1 MSTMDPNKFTE
12 LVTKASNGQLRVD
25 QIRSLAQNGQ
35 INTKQRDALFK
46 VAQKFQ
52 VTQSTATKTSGL
64 TSNLTGALG
73 ETYGAIQDM
82 TGGATMLEET
92 LIGLGKQFV
101 STTNQ
106 LLKSSSVGN
115 LTTTSIEGMIR
126 SFNTLSKTAA
136 IVFNRIEEY
145 RIALNKSGVDGRK
158 FILELRRQQ
167 DALTNYYITFDK
179 LNQVFVEYQSRLS
192 QTISSGYPAQREALM
207 KIAAI
212 NEKFGVSISTTT
224 EIINQLDTGMQLSAN
239 QTDVFSRRLQK
250 FAIDTGQPVTKVFS
264 DFAAAAGKFF
274 VELDPDKALK
284 KFTIFQQVAR
294 RLGTD
299 VSQLTQLT
307 DNFETIDK
315 GMEFGGNLNML
326 LSNLGGSFD
335 AVQATLMSQPERMRY
350 IAEQVGQVGDR
361 IRGMSD
367 FGQRAILRELATQL
381 GVDVGM
387 VRSLINK
394 DKTAD
399 IQRFIDGTTNLAAMG
414 VEEQAARAR
423 EMTTRTEKV
432 QTANDKMISSITVA
446 GEKLAQ
452 SLTDAKVVLAGKGIE
467 KAMSYLEKFAPE
479 VDKLAGQVSQFA
491 TSVQQNGLA
500 YHEATKKQVEALN
513 KNTAAQRTPGRGQ
526 TQPKTTPQQS
536 TPQGAP
542 MSSYWGQTKLT
553 P

>member
-1 MSTMDPNKFTE
+1 MAIDPNQLTE
-12 LVTKASNGQLRVD
+12 LFTRALNGQLKAD
-25 QIRSLAQNGQ
+25 QIRSLARNGQ
-35 INTKQRDALFK
+35 IDTKQRDTLLKA
-46 VAQKFQ
+46 AQKFQ
-52 VTQSTATKTSGL
+52 STQSTANKTSGL
-64 TSNLTGALG
+64 TRDLTGALG
-73 ETYGAIQDM
+73 ETYSAFQNI
-82 TGGATMLEET
+82 TGGATVLEET
-92 LIGLGKQFV
+92 LTALGKQV
-101 STTNQ
+101 GNTTRD
-106 LLKSSSVGN
+106 LLKSNSAGD
-115 LTTTSIEGMIR
+115 LTKTSIESMIR
-126 SFNTLSKTAA
+126 SFNTLLKPLSGV
-136 IVFNRIEEY
+136 IDRIEGY
-145 RIALNKSGVDGRK
+145 RIALNQSGVDGRK

-224 EIINQLDTGMQLSAN
+224 DVINQLDTGMQLSAN

-264 DFAAAAGKFF
+264 DFASAAGKFF

-367 FGQRAILRELATQL
+367 LGQRAILRELATQL

-432 QTANDKMISSITVA
+432 QTANDKMISSITIA
-446 GEKLAQ
+446 AEKLAQ

-479 VDKLAGQVSQFA
+479 VDKLTTQVSQFA
-491 TSVQQNGLA
+491 TSVQKNGIA
-500 YHEATKKQVEALN
+500 YQEATKDQVEALN
-513 KNTAAQRTPGRGQ
+513 KNTRAQRTPGTGQ
-526 TQPKTTPQQS
+526 RLLP
-536 TPQGAP
+536 
-542 MSSYWGQTKLT
+542 
-553 P
+553 

>member
-1 MSTMDPNKFTE
+1 MSAMDPNKFTE

-64 TSNLTGALG
+64 TSNLTGALE

-92 LIGLGKQFV
+92 LTGLGKQLV
-101 STTNQ
+101 NTTNQ
-106 LLKSSSVGN
+106 LLKSSSVGD
-115 LTTTSIEGMIR
+115 LTKASIEGMIR
-126 SFNTLSKTAA
+126 SFNGLLKPLA

-145 RIALNKSGVDGRK
+145 RIALNQSGVDGRK

-367 FGQRAILRELATQL
+367 FSQRAILRELATQL

-500 YHEATKKQVEALN
+500 YQEATKDQVEALN
-513 KNTAAQRTPGRGQ
+513 KNTAAQRTPGKGQ

-536 TPQGAP
+536 TPQDGTRP
-542 MSSYWGQTKLT
+542 PLGQSRLT